1 VDDSDETFGEAIEAL
16 RAATVRL
23 GRVGEE
29 MVWDGAEQARIEE
42 QLVILD
48 DVLDDLELLY
58 DEAFSKLI

>member
-23 GRVGEE
+23 GKVREE
-29 MVWDGAEQARIEE
+29 FVWDDPEHARIED

-48 DVLDDLELLY
+48 GVLDELELLY
-58 DEAFSKLI
+58 DEAISKLF